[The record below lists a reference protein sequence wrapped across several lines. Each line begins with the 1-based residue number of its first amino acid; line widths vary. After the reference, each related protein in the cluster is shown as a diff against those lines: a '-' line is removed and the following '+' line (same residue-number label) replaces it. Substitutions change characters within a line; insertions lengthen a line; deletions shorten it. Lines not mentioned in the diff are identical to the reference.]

1 MLSKLCGPCSWKLCG
16 PGHGP
21 MSLEEGCGIA
31 VVSSGWSSMWMG
43 RRLAAR
49 QRALPKPPDRPA
61 PHRRLRGI
69 CEPGYTGGKR
79 GEIVGTR
86 TTVLQAHTHQWL
98 GTFGGAGNGDYRGE
112 LRRAVAAIQRYLDA
126 QGLPRESAIIRL
138 DGQYGNGALVA
149 DLAEFAYVM
158 RGRDYQLLDRPEV
171 QARLHLPPDRASDPS

>member
-1 MLSKLCGPCSWKLCG
+1 
-16 PGHGP
+16 

-158 RGRDYQLLDRPEV
+158 RGKDYQLLDRPEV